1 MSGPD
6 LSALVVARDEEAQLA
21 ECLERLGFAD
31 EIVVVL
37 DRCRDGSHAVA
48 SRFTDRILEGEWA
61 NEGARRNTGIEACAG
76 DWIVE
81 VDADERL
88 PEALAREIRAA
99 LVDAAPGYFL
109 IPFDNYIGTRLVRH
123 GWGAAWGVGAAPR
136 LFSKG
141 AKVWG
146 PQHIHPKLELSG
158 ERRWLENRMD
168 HFVDRNI
175 SDMIARL
182 DRYTTARAR
191 DLRESGDIGSL
202 GHNIRR
208 VFSRFYKCF
217 VVRKGFREGA
227 WGFLIALFAGLY
239 PILSYLKARLED
251 E

>member
-1 MSGPD
+1 LSGPG
-6 LSALVVARDEEAQLA
+6 LSALVVARDEETQLA
-21 ECLERLGFAD
+21 ACLERLGFAD

-37 DRCRDGSHAVA
+37 DRCRDGSHDVA
-48 SRFTDRILEGEWA
+48 ARFTERILEGEWP

-76 DWIVE
+76 EWIVE

-99 LVDAAPGYFL
+99 IADAAPGYFL

-141 AKVWG
+141 SKVWG
-146 PQHIHPKLELSG
+146 PQHIHPKLELNG
-158 ERRWLENRMD
+158 ERRWLQSRMD
-168 HFVDRNI
+168 HYVDRDI

-208 VFSRFYKCF
+208 IFSRFYKCF
-217 VVRKGFREGA
+217 VARKGYREGA

>member
-1 MSGPD
+1 MSGPG

-37 DRCRDGSHAVA
+37 DRCRDGSHEVA
-48 SRFTDRILEGEWA
+48 ARFTERILEGEWA

-88 PEALAREIRAA
+88 PEALAREIREAI
-99 LVDAAPGYFL
+99 VDAAPGYFL

-146 PQHIHPKLELSG
+146 PQRIHPKLELSG

-168 HFVDRNI
+168 HYVDRNI
-175 SDMIARL
+175 SDMISRL

-191 DLRESGDIGSL
+191 DLRDSGDIGTL

-208 VFSRFYKCF
+208 IFSRFYKCF
-217 VVRKGFREGA
+217 VARKGYREGA